1 MTAPTLGG
9 FAGAAAILM
18 AAAVIVGS
26 ARHVLPESVA
36 ILLFLTA
43 VLISAAGFGFWVGI
57 ISAVG
62 ALAGF
67 NFMMDRFGLS
77 IPSAQMMLFIF
88 LLAAAAGAL
97 ISGRLREQVDAAQGR
112 AAALEVLSRV
122 STDLALAGSQA
133 EVARV
138 AVRHLN
144 ALAHG
149 PAVALAPVGGQ
160 LRLIAAE
167 PQDYLPE
174 ASELEAADVA
184 FRRGRPE
191 FASAQ
196 GWSGSRL
203 TFYPV
208 GTGGPGHGPVLGHA
222 RIPQDQ
228 RDHGWREQ
236 AIG

>member
-1 MTAPTLGG
+1 M
-9 FAGAAAILM
+9 
-18 AAAVIVGS
+18 
-26 ARHVLPESVA
+26 
-36 ILLFLTA
+36 
-43 VLISAAGFGFWVGI
+43 
-57 ISAVG
+57 
-62 ALAGF
+62 
-67 NFMMDRFGLS
+67 
-77 IPSAQMMLFIF
+77 
-88 LLAAAAGAL
+88 
-97 ISGRLREQVDAAQGR
+97 
-112 AAALEVLSRV
+112 LSRV
-122 STDLALAGSQA
+122 STDLPLAGSQA

-203 TFYPV
+203 TFQSGSSQKWLTSKSRTSSTTTEETRLRLSGRRSRTHSRRP
-208 GTGGPGHGPVLGHA
+208 T
-222 RIPQDQ
+222 
-228 RDHGWREQ
+228 
-236 AIG
+236 